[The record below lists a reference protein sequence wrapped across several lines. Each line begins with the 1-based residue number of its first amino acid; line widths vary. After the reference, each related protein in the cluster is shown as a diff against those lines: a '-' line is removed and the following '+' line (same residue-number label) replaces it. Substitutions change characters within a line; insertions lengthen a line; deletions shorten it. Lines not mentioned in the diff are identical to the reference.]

1 VKWTANLRNGCAWAK
16 HSLENFFWFHFL
28 GEIRHVNYLA
38 HLVLGGA
45 DSDVRLGNFIGDSV
59 KGNRLT
65 DYPPP
70 VARGIRFHRWVDS
83 FADEHPAALHARA
96 ALRPRLGRL
105 ASVGVDLLYDHFL
118 AKHFDRCCPDLM
130 GLERYAQ
137 EVMADLALRKNEMP
151 LRSQRF
157 FTAMQDHNWLVGY
170 GLQKGMEA
178 VCRSMDNRIALRLGV
193 PANLKELFAAAEDFG
208 VPVLE
213 DEFFLFWEE
222 FRRKA
227 PIELRRQTRA
237 FASPGM
243 AAEK

>member
-1 VKWTANLRNGCAWAK
+1 
-16 HSLENFFWFHFL
+16 
-28 GEIRHVNYLA
+28 
-38 HLVLGGA
+38 
-45 DSDVRLGNFIGDSV
+45 
-59 KGNRLT
+59 
-65 DYPPP
+65 
-70 VARGIRFHRWVDS
+70 
-83 FADEHPAALHARA
+83 
-96 ALRPRLGRL
+96 
-105 ASVGVDLLYDHFL
+105 
-118 AKHFDRCCPDLM
+118 M
-130 GLERYAQ
+130 GLGPYAQ

-170 GLQKGMEA
+170 GRQKEMEA

-213 DEFFLFWEE
+213 DQFFLFWEE

-227 PIELRRQTRA
+227 TIELRRQKSA
-237 FASPGM
+237 LAAPGM

>member
-1 VKWTANLRNGCAWAK
+1 
-16 HSLENFFWFHFL
+16 
-28 GEIRHVNYLA
+28 
-38 HLVLGGA
+38 
-45 DSDVRLGNFIGDSV
+45 
-59 KGNRLT
+59 
-65 DYPPP
+65 
-70 VARGIRFHRWVDS
+70 
-83 FADEHPAALHARA
+83 
-96 ALRPRLGRL
+96 
-105 ASVGVDLLYDHFL
+105 VGVDLLYDHFL

-130 GLERYAQ
+130 GLGLYAQ

-157 FTAMQDHNWLVGY
+157 LTAMQDHNWLVGY
-170 GLQKGMEA
+170 GRQKEMEA

-227 PIELRRQTRA
+227 TIELRRQKIA
-237 FASPGM
+237 FAAPGM